1 MTKKIK
7 IIYSCD
13 SKGNHDCAKEDITSS
28 RIKTFTDKMDAIHF
42 IAECTVCT
50 HNVKDVHPDLF
61 YCDLRQLR
69 SVLAVWQYVFCGS
82 RRYRL

>member
-1 MTKKIK
+1 MPMKEIK

-13 SKGNHDCAKEDITSS
+13 SKGNHDCVKEEITSS

-50 HNVKDVHPDLF
+50 HNVKDVYPELF
-61 YCDLRQLR
+61 YWENPVDETEHSNKELEE
-69 SVLAVWQYVFCGS
+69 
-82 RRYRL
+82 YRINNNY